1 MLEMNTAD
9 ENGETVP
16 LNKVDDLNIN
26 ESRCKR
32 KKKYIIIGVSVAVAV
47 ILVVVLCVCLIIKK
61 RIYNNNITL
70 SVYTDN
76 DDKEISFF
84 SSDFNVDESFIKNE
98 NIIMLIDDLKL
109 AFSKSKKLK
118 KGEHKISISFE
129 DIFESCSNMFK
140 DCKDITEINVK
151 MTKECSNAD
160 YMFSGCS
167 SLKNLNFLNINTSKT
182 KNMERMFNGCK
193 NLNSL
198 DLHNLDTT
206 YVTNMEEMFNECNS
220 IKEIKFNEK
229 TNYKFQSK
237 RFIPF
242 DTYNVVNMYHIFYGC
257 NSLQSIDVSNFVLY
271 KLKNEIKDLFGDL
284 EQKAYLKEIY
294 NNLTKIKSEENIIK
308 DIDSNIVMEIK
319 VTPKSEYYHH
329 IFGGYFEDS
338 QISESKMILNNNEVR
353 FSNYIDLIYNQEN
366 TIVIYLEG
374 NLEDA
379 SYMFNECEN
388 MKIKFIKILMIQEEK
403 YLINQI

>member
-1 MLEMNTAD
+1 
-9 ENGETVP
+9 
-16 LNKVDDLNIN
+16 
-26 ESRCKR
+26 
-32 KKKYIIIGVSVAVAV
+32 
-47 ILVVVLCVCLIIKK
+47 
-61 RIYNNNITL
+61 
-70 SVYTDN
+70 
-76 DDKEISFF
+76 
-84 SSDFNVDESFIKNE
+84 
-98 NIIMLIDDLKL
+98 
-109 AFSKSKKLK
+109 
-118 KGEHKISISFE
+118 
-129 DIFESCSNMFK
+129 
-140 DCKDITEINVK
+140 
-151 MTKECSNAD
+151 
-160 YMFSGCS
+160 
-167 SLKNLNFLNINTSKT
+167 
-182 KNMERMFNGCK
+182 
-193 NLNSL
+193 
-198 DLHNLDTT
+198 
-206 YVTNMEEMFNECNS
+206 
-220 IKEIKFNEK
+220 
-229 TNYKFQSK
+229 
-237 RFIPF
+237 
-242 DTYNVVNMYHIFYGC
+242 MYHIFYGC